1 MIGKKLII
9 YLIDGNEFGPRTIE
23 IGNWSGKAIY
33 SPLST
38 ISKIVQR
45 DELGKPGVYFLKSA
59 PDNDVLSEKI
69 YIGEA
74 EKISD
79 RLRQHLREGTK
90 EFAEFIAFVSKDEML
105 TKSHIRF
112 LESKLITLAKDE
124 KTAEI
129 ENSTTPTLPA
139 LPEADISDM
148 EYFLQQIKLIL
159 PLMGFKCLVPIV
171 VKKVHEEEFPKGK
184 PESEDLNFT
193 LKNKNFDAE
202 MYESERGYIVVA
214 GSQCNKQLS
223 KSISEGWIKLRQ
235 KLLDSGALTEKDDY
249 LEFTENTIF
258 NSVSAASS
266 VILGRQSAGP
276 LEWVN
281 QDGRTF
287 KDVQQTV
294 FANGE

>member
-1 MIGKKLII
+1 MGKKLTI

-33 SPLST
+33 SPSPT
-38 ISKIVQR
+38 IHKVVQR
-45 DELGKPGVYFLKSA
+45 DELEKPGVYFFKSI
-59 PDNDVLSEKI
+59 PDNDVFSEKI

-79 RLRQHLREGTK
+79 RLRQHLRDEDK
-90 EFAEFIAFVSKDEML
+90 EFTEFIAFVSKDEML
-105 TKSHIRF
+105 TKSHIKF
-112 LESKLITLAKDE
+112 LESKLITLAKE
-124 KTAEI
+124 AKTAEI
-129 ENSTTPTLPA
+129 ENSITPTLPT

-148 EYFLQQIKLIL
+148 KYFLEQMKLIL
-159 PLMGFKCLVPIV
+159 PLMGFGCLVPIV
-171 VKKVHEEEFPKGK
+171 VKKALEEEFQKNESI
-184 PESEDLNFT
+184 PEDRNFT
-193 LKNKNFDAE
+193 LKSKDFDAK

-223 KSISEGWIKLRQ
+223 NSISESWIKLRQ
-235 KLLDSGALTEKDDY
+235 KLLDSDALIEKDDY
-249 LEFTENTIF
+249 LEFTEDTVF

-266 VILGRQSAGP
+266 VILGSQSSGPRQ
-276 LEWVN
+276 WIN

-287 KDVQQTV
+287 KEVQLTV